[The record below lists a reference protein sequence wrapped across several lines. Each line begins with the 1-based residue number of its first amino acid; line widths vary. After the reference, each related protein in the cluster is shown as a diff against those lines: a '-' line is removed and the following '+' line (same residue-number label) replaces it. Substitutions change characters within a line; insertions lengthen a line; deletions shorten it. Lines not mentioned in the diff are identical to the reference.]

1 MQAAQAYAQTKALNI
16 QQQRVAAIGQMEG
29 AEKYTASTDFLE
41 RLDVV
46 KPKVDYTKGKGDNQ
60 VQIIVGELAA
70 RPFA

>member
-1 MQAAQAYAQTKALNI
+1 
-16 QQQRVAAIGQMEG
+16 MEG
-29 AEKYTASTDFLE
+29 AEKYTDSTDFLE

-70 RPFA
+70 YGPRGGEHD